1 MTAVTV
7 FLVFLVLMLV
17 GTPMFTVLG
26 MSTLSFS
33 VFSDVSLSPLP
44 YRVLQSLN
52 SFTLLAIPFFMI
64 AGQIMAQGD
73 LAGKL
78 VKLFNAIIGH
88 IRGGLAYVVICLN
101 IILAGMSGSANA
113 DTAATC
119 SILLPMMDKEGYE
132 RDWSGALIAAS
143 GTMGPIIPP
152 SIGFVVYC
160 GITGVS
166 VGKLFQAGV
175 IPGLLMALTFFFFV
189 GLYAKKHNLPKKP
202 RASAK
207 EIWAALKKS
216 ILSLLMPLIIL
227 ASIFTGFVTATE
239 SAVLALVYAFIVTK
253 FVYKTLT
260 WKMLAKIIKDV
271 MLTVGATMS
280 IFAAAALFGW
290 MMSYARVPQ
299 LFQATV
305 LSLTNNKI
313 VFFIIL
319 NVLMLLLGCL
329 MEGTAIKLILV
340 PILLPLLSTFG
351 MDLIQFGVVMELN
364 LMIGLITPPVG
375 MSLFLITKLTEVP
388 VVRLVKQLLP
398 YMLCILV
405 VLLLVTYI
413 PQLTMWLP
421 TVLSTT

>member
-1 MTAVTV
+1 
-7 FLVFLVLMLV
+7 MLV

-239 SAVLALVYAFIVTK
+239 SAVLALVYAFVVTK

>member
-152 SIGFVVYC
+152 LIGFVVYC

>member
-7 FLVFLVLMLV
+7 FLVFLVPMLI
-17 GTPMFTVLG
+17 GAPMFTVLG

-33 VFSDVSLSPLP
+33 IFSDVSLSPLP

-64 AGQIMAQGD
+64 AGEIMAQGD

-78 VKLFNAIIGH
+78 VKLFNALIGH

-175 IPGLLMALTFFFFV
+175 IPGLLMALAFFFFV
-189 GLYAKKHNLPKKP
+189 GLYARKQNLPKKP
-202 RASAK
+202 RASLK
-207 EIWAALKKS
+207 EVWTALKKS

-227 ASIFTGFVTATE
+227 GSIFTGFVTATE
-239 SAVLALVYAFIVTK
+239 SAVLALVYAFVVTK

-260 WKMLAKIIKDV
+260 WKMLAKIIKNV

-340 PILLPLLSTFG
+340 PILLPLLNTFG
-351 MDLIQFGVVMELN
+351 MSLIQFGVVMELN

-388 VVRLVKQLLP
+388 VVKLVKQLLP

-405 VLLLVTYI
+405 VLLLVTYV
-413 PQLTMWLP
+413 PQLTLWLP
-421 TVLSTT
+421 SVLSTT

>member
-7 FLVFLVLMLV
+7 FLVFLVLMLI
-17 GTPMFTVLG
+17 GAPMFTVLG

-33 VFSDVSLSPLP
+33 IFSDVSLSPLP

-64 AGQIMAQGD
+64 AGEIMAQGD

-78 VKLFNAIIGH
+78 VKLFNALIGH

-175 IPGLLMALTFFFFV
+175 IPGLLMALAFFFFV
-189 GLYAKKHNLPKKP
+189 GLYARKQNLPKKP
-202 RASAK
+202 RASLK
-207 EIWAALKKS
+207 EVWTALKKS

-227 ASIFTGFVTATE
+227 GSIFTGFVTATE
-239 SAVLALVYAFIVTK
+239 SAVLALVYAFVVTK

-260 WKMLAKIIKDV
+260 WKMLAKIIKNV

-340 PILLPLLSTFG
+340 PILLPLLNTFG
-351 MDLIQFGVVMELN
+351 MSLIQFGVVMELN

-388 VVRLVKQLLP
+388 VVKLVKQLLP

-413 PQLTMWLP
+413 PQLTLWLP
-421 TVLSTT
+421 SVLSTT

>member
-1 MTAVTV
+1 MTAFVV
-7 FLVFLVLMLV
+7 SVVFLVLMLI

-26 MSTLSFS
+26 MSTISFS
-33 VFSDVSLSPLP
+33 LFSDVALSPLP
-44 YRVLQSLN
+44 FRAFQSLN

-78 VKLFNAIIGH
+78 VKLFNAIMGH
-88 IRGGLAYVVICLN
+88 IRGGLAYVAISLN

-119 SILLPMMDKEGYE
+119 SILLPMMDSEGYE

-189 GLYAKKHNLPKKP
+189 GLYANRHNLPKKK
-202 RASAK
+202 RATGK
-207 EIWAALKKS
+207 ELADAFKKS
-216 ILSLLMPLIIL
+216 VLSLLMPLIIL
-227 ASIFTGFVTATE
+227 GSIFTGFVTATE
-239 SAVLALVYAFIVTK
+239 SAVLALVYAFVVTK
-253 FVYKTLT
+253 FIYKTLT
-260 WKMLAKIIKDV
+260 WKALAKIIKNV

-280 IFAAAALFGW
+280 IFASAALFGW

-299 LFQATV
+299 LFQETV
-305 LSLTNNKI
+305 LSLTNNKF
-313 VFFIIL
+313 VFFVIL
-319 NVLMLLLGCL
+319 NLLMLALGCL

-340 PILLPLLSTFG
+340 PILLPLLDTFG
-351 MDLIQFGVVMELN
+351 MDLIQFGVVIELN
-364 LMIGLITPPVG
+364 LMVGLITPPVG

-388 VVRLVKQLLP
+388 VVNLVKRLLP
-398 YMLCILV
+398 YMICILV
-405 VLLLVTYI
+405 VLILVTYV
-413 PQLTMWLP
+413 PPLTLWLP
-421 TVLSTT
+421 SILST

>member
-1 MTAVTV
+1 MTAITV
-7 FLVFLVLMLV
+7 AIVFIVLMLI

-26 MSTLSFS
+26 MSTVSFS
-33 VFSDVSLSPLP
+33 LFSDVALSPLP
-44 YRVLQSLN
+44 YRVFQSLN

-78 VKLFNAIIGH
+78 VKLFNSLIGH
-88 IRGGLAYVVICLN
+88 IRGGLAYVVVALN

-119 SILLPMMDKEGYE
+119 SILLPMMDREGYE

-189 GLYAKKHNLPKKP
+189 GLYARRHNLPKKK
-202 RASAK
+202 RATAK
-207 EIWAALKKS
+207 EVWDSFKKS

-227 ASIFTGFVTATE
+227 GSIFTGFVTATE
-239 SAVLALVYAFIVTK
+239 SAVLALVYAFVVTK
-253 FVYKTLT
+253 YIYKTLT
-260 WKMLAKIIKDV
+260 WKALAKIVKDV

-305 LSLTNNKI
+305 LSLTNNKV
-313 VFFIIL
+313 VFFVIL
-319 NVLMLLLGCL
+319 NVLMLILGCL

-340 PILLPLLSTFG
+340 PILLPLLNSFG
-351 MDLIQFGVVMELN
+351 MDLIQFGVVIELN

-375 MSLFLITKLTEVP
+375 MSLFLITKLTNVP
-388 VVRLVKQLLP
+388 VVNLVQRLFP
-398 YMLCILV
+398 YMICILI

-413 PQLTMWLP
+413 PALTLWLP
-421 TVLSTT
+421 SILAA

>member
-271 MLTVGATMS
+271 MLTVGATMT

>member
-7 FLVFLVLMLV
+7 FLVFLMLMLI
-17 GTPMFTVLG
+17 GAPMFTVLG

-33 VFSDVSLSPLP
+33 IFSDVSLSPLP

-64 AGQIMAQGD
+64 AGEIMAQGD

-78 VKLFNAIIGH
+78 VKLFNALIGH

-175 IPGLLMALTFFFFV
+175 IPGLLMALAFFFFV
-189 GLYAKKHNLPKKP
+189 GLYARKQNLPKKP
-202 RASAK
+202 RASLK
-207 EIWAALKKS
+207 EVWTALKKS

-227 ASIFTGFVTATE
+227 GSIFTGFVTATE
-239 SAVLALVYAFIVTK
+239 SAVLALVYAFVVTK

-260 WKMLAKIIKDV
+260 WKMLAKIIKNV

-340 PILLPLLSTFG
+340 PILLPLLNTFG
-351 MDLIQFGVVMELN
+351 MSLIQFGVVMELN

-388 VVRLVKQLLP
+388 VVKLVKQLLP

-405 VLLLVTYI
+405 VLLLVTYV
-413 PQLTMWLP
+413 PQLTLWLP
-421 TVLSTT
+421 SVLSTT

>member
-1 MTAVTV
+1 MTAITV
-7 FLVFLVLMLV
+7 AIVFIVLMLI

-26 MSTLSFS
+26 MSTVSFS
-33 VFSDVSLSPLP
+33 LFSDVALSPLP
-44 YRVLQSLN
+44 YRVFQSLN

-78 VKLFNAIIGH
+78 VKLFNSLIGH
-88 IRGGLAYVVICLN
+88 IRGGLAYVVVALN

-119 SILLPMMDKEGYE
+119 SILLPMMDREGYE

-189 GLYAKKHNLPKKP
+189 GLYAKRHNLPKKK
-202 RASAK
+202 RATAK
-207 EIWAALKKS
+207 EVWDSFKKS

-227 ASIFTGFVTATE
+227 GSIFTGFVTATE
-239 SAVLALVYAFIVTK
+239 SAVLALVYAFVVTK
-253 FVYKTLT
+253 YIYKTHT
-260 WKMLAKIIKDV
+260 WKSLAKIIKDV

-319 NVLMLLLGCL
+319 NVLMLILGCL

-340 PILLPLLSTFG
+340 PILLPLLNSFG
-351 MDLIQFGVVMELN
+351 MDLIQFGVVIELN

-375 MSLFLITKLTEVP
+375 MSLFLITKLTNVP
-388 VVRLVKQLLP
+388 VVNLVRRLFP
-398 YMLCILV
+398 YMICILI

-413 PQLTMWLP
+413 PALTLWLP
-421 TVLSTT
+421 SILAA

>member
-7 FLVFLVLMLV
+7 FLVFLVLMLI
-17 GTPMFTVLG
+17 GAPMFTVLG

-33 VFSDVSLSPLP
+33 IFSDVSLSPLP

-64 AGQIMAQGD
+64 AGEIMAQGD

-78 VKLFNAIIGH
+78 VKLFNALIGH

-175 IPGLLMALTFFFFV
+175 IPGLLMALAFFFFV
-189 GLYAKKHNLPKKP
+189 GLYARKQNLPKKP
-202 RASAK
+202 RASLK
-207 EIWAALKKS
+207 EVWTALKKS

-227 ASIFTGFVTATE
+227 GSIFTGFVTATE
-239 SAVLALVYAFIVTK
+239 SAVLALVYAFVVTK

-260 WKMLAKIIKDV
+260 WKMLAKIIKNV

-340 PILLPLLSTFG
+340 PILLPLLNTFG
-351 MDLIQFGVVMELN
+351 MSLIQFGVVMELN

-388 VVRLVKQLLP
+388 VVKLVKQLLP

-405 VLLLVTYI
+405 VLLLVTYV
-413 PQLTMWLP
+413 PQLTLWLP
-421 TVLSTT
+421 SVLSTT

>member
-1 MTAVTV
+1 MTAFVV
-7 FLVFLVLMLV
+7 SVVFLVLMLI

-26 MSTLSFS
+26 MSTISFS
-33 VFSDVSLSPLP
+33 LFSDVALSPLP
-44 YRVLQSLN
+44 FRAFQSLN

-78 VKLFNAIIGH
+78 VKLFNAIMGH
-88 IRGGLAYVVICLN
+88 IRGGLAYVVISLN

-119 SILLPMMDKEGYE
+119 SILLPMMDSEGYE

-189 GLYAKKHNLPKKP
+189 GLYANRHNLPKKK
-202 RASAK
+202 RATGK
-207 EIWAALKKS
+207 ELADAFKKS
-216 ILSLLMPLIIL
+216 VLSLLMPLIIL
-227 ASIFTGFVTATE
+227 GSIFTGFVTATE
-239 SAVLALVYAFIVTK
+239 SAVLALVYAFVVTK
-253 FVYKTLT
+253 FIYKTLT
-260 WKMLAKIIKDV
+260 WNALAKIIKNV

-280 IFAAAALFGW
+280 IFASAALFGW

-299 LFQATV
+299 LFQETV
-305 LSLTNNKI
+305 LSLTNNKF
-313 VFFIIL
+313 VFFVIL
-319 NVLMLLLGCL
+319 NLLMLALGCL

-340 PILLPLLSTFG
+340 PILLPLLDTFG
-351 MDLIQFGVVMELN
+351 MDLIQFGVVIELN
-364 LMIGLITPPVG
+364 LMVGLITPPVG

-388 VVRLVKQLLP
+388 VVNLVKRLLP
-398 YMLCILV
+398 YMICILV
-405 VLLLVTYI
+405 VLILVTYV
-413 PQLTMWLP
+413 PPLTLWLP
-421 TVLSTT
+421 SILST

>member
-1 MTAVTV
+1 MTAITVTIV
-7 FLVFLVLMLV
+7 FIVLMLI

-26 MSTLSFS
+26 MSTVSFS
-33 VFSDVSLSPLP
+33 LFSDVALSPLP
-44 YRVLQSLN
+44 YRVFQSLN

-88 IRGGLAYVVICLN
+88 IRGGLAYVVVSLN

-189 GLYAKKHNLPKKP
+189 GFYAKRHNLPKKQ
-202 RASAK
+202 RATGK
-207 EIWAALKKS
+207 EVLQALKKS

-227 ASIFTGFVTATE
+227 GSIFTGFVTATE

-253 FVYKTLT
+253 FVYRTLT
-260 WKMLAKIIKDV
+260 WKMLSKIIKDV

-280 IFAAAALFGW
+280 IFASAALFGW

-299 LFQATV
+299 LFQETV

-319 NVLMLLLGCL
+319 NILMLVLGCL

-340 PILLPLLSTFG
+340 PILLPLLDTFG
-351 MDLIQFGVVMELN
+351 MDLIQFGVVIELN

-388 VVRLVKQLLP
+388 VVNLVKRLFP

-405 VLLLVTYI
+405 VLLLVTYV
-413 PQLTMWLP
+413 PPLTLWLP
-421 TVLSTT
+421 SVLGT

>member
-1 MTAVTV
+1 MTAIAVTV
-7 FLVFLVLMLV
+7 IFVVLMLI

-26 MSTLSFS
+26 MSTVGFS
-33 VFSDVSLSPLP
+33 LFSDVALTPLP
-44 YRVLQSLN
+44 GRVMQSLN

-64 AGQIMAQGD
+64 AGEIMAEGD
-73 LAGKL
+73 LAGKM
-78 VKLFNAIIGH
+78 VKFLNSLIGH

-119 SILLPMMDKEGYE
+119 SILLPMMDKEKYE

-152 SIGFVVYC
+152 SIGFVVYA

-166 VGKLFQAGV
+166 VGKLFQAGI
-175 IPGLLMALTFFFFV
+175 IPGLLMAVAFFFFV
-189 GLYAKKHNLPKKP
+189 GLYAHRHNLPKHE
-202 RASAK
+202 RATGK
-207 EIWAALKKS
+207 EIWESLKKA

-227 ASIFTGFVTATE
+227 GSIFTGFVTATE

-260 WKMLAKIIKDV
+260 WKKLAAIIKKV

-280 IFAAAALFGW
+280 IFASAALFGW
-290 MMSYARVPQ
+290 MLSYARVPQ

-305 LSLTNNKI
+305 LSLTDNKI
-313 VFFIIL
+313 IFFIIL
-319 NVLMLLLGCL
+319 NLLMLVLGCL

-340 PILLPLLSTFG
+340 PILLPLLEYFG
-351 MDLIQFGVVMELN
+351 MNLIQFGVVIELN

-375 MSLFLITKLTEVP
+375 MSLFLIAKLTEVP
-388 VVRLVKQLLP
+388 IVKLVKQLLP
-398 YMLCILV
+398 YMLCILA

-413 PQLTMWLP
+413 PDLTLWLP
-421 TVLSTT
+421 SILGT

>member
-239 SAVLALVYAFIVTK
+239 SAVLALVYAFVVTK

>member
-1 MTAVTV
+1 MTAITVTIV
-7 FLVFLVLMLV
+7 FIVLMLI

-26 MSTLSFS
+26 MSTVSFS
-33 VFSDVSLSPLP
+33 LFSDVALSPLP
-44 YRVLQSLN
+44 YRVFQSLN

-78 VKLFNAIIGH
+78 VKLFNAVIGH
-88 IRGGLAYVVICLN
+88 IRGGLAYVVVSLN

-189 GLYAKKHNLPKKP
+189 GFYARRHNLPKKQ
-202 RASAK
+202 RATGK
-207 EIWAALKKS
+207 EVMQALKKS

-227 ASIFTGFVTATE
+227 GSIFTGFVTATE

-253 FVYKTLT
+253 FVYRTLT
-260 WKMLAKIIKDV
+260 WKMLCKIIKNV

-280 IFAAAALFGW
+280 IFASAALFGW

-299 LFQATV
+299 LFQETV
-305 LSLTNNKI
+305 LSLTTNKI

-319 NVLMLLLGCL
+319 NILMLVLGCL

-340 PILLPLLSTFG
+340 PILLPLLDTFG

-388 VVRLVKQLLP
+388 VVKLVKRLFP

-405 VLLLVTYI
+405 VLLLVTYV
-413 PQLTMWLP
+413 PPLTLWLP
-421 TVLSTT
+421 SVLAT

>member
-1 MTAVTV
+1 MTAIAVALIFV
-7 FLVFLVLMLV
+7 VLMLI

-26 MSTLSFS
+26 MSTVGFS
-33 VFSDVSLSPLP
+33 LFSDVALTPLP
-44 YRVLQSLN
+44 GRVLQSLN

-64 AGQIMAQGD
+64 AGEIMAEGD
-73 LAGKL
+73 LAGKM
-78 VKLFNAIIGH
+78 VKFLNSLIGH

-119 SILLPMMDKEGYE
+119 SILLPMMDRENYD

-166 VGKLFQAGV
+166 VGKLFQAGI
-175 IPGLLMALTFFFFV
+175 IPGLLMAVAFFFFV
-189 GLYAKKHNLPKKP
+189 GLYAHKHSLSKHK
-202 RASAK
+202 RATGK
-207 EIWAALKKS
+207 EIVESFKKA

-227 ASIFTGFVTATE
+227 CSIFTGFVTATE
-239 SAVLALVYAFIVTK
+239 SAVLALVYALIVTK

-260 WKMLAKIIKDV
+260 WKKLAAIIKKV

-280 IFAAAALFGW
+280 IFASAALFGW
-290 MMSYARVPQ
+290 MLSYARVPQ

-305 LSLTNNKI
+305 LSLTSNKI
-313 VFFIIL
+313 VLFIIL
-319 NVLMLLLGCL
+319 NLLMLVLGCL

-340 PILLPLLSTFG
+340 PILLPLLDFFG
-351 MDLIQFGVVMELN
+351 MDLIQFGVVIELN

-375 MSLFLITKLTEVP
+375 MSLFLIAKLTEVP
-388 VVRLVKQLLP
+388 VVKLVKRLLP
-398 YMLCILV
+398 YMLCIFI
-405 VLLLVTYI
+405 VLMLVTYV
-413 PQLTMWLP
+413 PSLTLWLP
-421 TVLSTT
+421 SILGT

>member
-239 SAVLALVYAFIVTK
+239 SAVLALVYAFVVTK

-351 MDLIQFGVVMELN
+351 MDLIQFGVMMELN

>member
-33 VFSDVSLSPLP
+33 IFSDVSLSPLP

-78 VKLFNAIIGH
+78 VKLFNAVIGH

-207 EIWAALKKS
+207 EIWVALKKS

-239 SAVLALVYAFIVTK
+239 SAVLALVYAFVVTK

-290 MMSYARVPQ
+290 MMSFARVPQ
-299 LFQATV
+299 IFQATV
-305 LSLTNNKI
+305 LSLTNNKF

-405 VLLLVTYI
+405 VLLLVTYV

>member
-1 MTAVTV
+1 
-7 FLVFLVLMLV
+7 MLV

-33 VFSDVSLSPLP
+33 IFSDVSLSPLP

-207 EIWAALKKS
+207 EIWVALKKS

-290 MMSYARVPQ
+290 MMSFARVPQ
-299 LFQATV
+299 IFQATV

>member
-1 MTAVTV
+1 MTAFVV
-7 FLVFLVLMLV
+7 SVVFLVLMLI

-26 MSTLSFS
+26 TSTISFS
-33 VFSDVSLSPLP
+33 LFSDVALSPLP
-44 YRVLQSLN
+44 FRAFQSLN

-78 VKLFNAIIGH
+78 VKLFNAIMGH
-88 IRGGLAYVVICLN
+88 IRGGLAYVAISLN

-119 SILLPMMDKEGYE
+119 SILLPMMDSEGYE

-189 GLYAKKHNLPKKP
+189 GLYANRHNLPKKK
-202 RASAK
+202 RATGK
-207 EIWAALKKS
+207 ELADAFKKS
-216 ILSLLMPLIIL
+216 VLSLLMPLIIL
-227 ASIFTGFVTATE
+227 GSIFTGFVTATE
-239 SAVLALVYAFIVTK
+239 SAVLALVYAFVVTK
-253 FVYKTLT
+253 FIYKTLT
-260 WKMLAKIIKDV
+260 WKALAKIIKNV

-280 IFAAAALFGW
+280 IFASAALFGW

-299 LFQATV
+299 LFQETV
-305 LSLTNNKI
+305 LSLTNNKF
-313 VFFIIL
+313 VFFVIL
-319 NVLMLLLGCL
+319 NLLMLALGCL

-340 PILLPLLSTFG
+340 PILLPLLDTFG
-351 MDLIQFGVVMELN
+351 MDLIQFGVVIELN
-364 LMIGLITPPVG
+364 LMVGLITPPVG

-388 VVRLVKQLLP
+388 VVNLVKRLLP
-398 YMLCILV
+398 YMICILV
-405 VLLLVTYI
+405 VLILVTYV
-413 PQLTMWLP
+413 PPLTLWLP
-421 TVLSTT
+421 SILST

>member
-239 SAVLALVYAFIVTK
+239 SAVLALVYAFVVTK

-313 VFFIIL
+313 VFFVIL